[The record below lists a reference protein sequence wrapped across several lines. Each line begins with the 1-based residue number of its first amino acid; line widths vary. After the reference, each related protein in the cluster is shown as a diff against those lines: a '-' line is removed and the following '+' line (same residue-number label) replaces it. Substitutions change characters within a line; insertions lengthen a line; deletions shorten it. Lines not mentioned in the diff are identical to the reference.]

1 MKFMLIAWLTAGS
14 LFLILKVLGTGTEL
28 DATEKLFGLDPAKHP
43 VLTCGTLIWMLSIIV
58 AIVATF
64 RFVILL

>member
-14 LFLILKVLGTGTEL
+14 LFLILKALGAGIEL
-28 DATEKLFGLDPAKHP
+28 DAAEKLFGLDPTKHP